1 MTAALAGLRARVAG
15 QHAFRDGTLPWQV
28 RLYLLCLIVP
38 LGFNAGSLAMTSL
51 RVFLLLMIVP
61 VTIRLLT
68 GKYGRLHFADA
79 MFFLHIGWAG
89 VALAVNNPDQVIQ
102 QFGSVGMEFI
112 GGYVIGRAYIRSP
125 AQFTALCRWLVI
137 SVGILAP
144 FALFET
150 LTGRPI
156 LIELIER
163 LPGLTSVL
171 PVEAEKRMGLERVQA
186 VFAHPIHFGLY
197 CAVVMSMAFVG
208 LKDALTDVTRW
219 AASAMVG
226 AVGFLALS
234 SGALLAILLQLAL
247 FAWSRIF
254 APIWW
259 RWWLLVGCFAFAYLV
274 IDLLS
279 NRSPIRVFMSYATFS
294 AHTAYWRSIIFEW
307 GMVNV
312 WKHPL
317 FGLGLNDWERPYYM
331 YSGSMDNFWLVMAVR
346 YGIPGFLTLLVGY
359 VWTLAVVMGRDFRA
373 DPVLTQFRRAWVFTF
388 IGLSFTLCTVHI
400 WANVYSFC
408 FFIFGAGMWL
418 VDAVPVGARQTDELP
433 PPTPSVRVR
442 AAAPVALPT
451 RRPRP
456 AAVATGEPAPP
467 EEPPPGPR
475 QPLRHTRFAPTHRR
489 GAAPPPPRPGPRTG
503 PK

>member
-1 MTAALAGLRARVAG
+1 
-15 QHAFRDGTLPWQV
+15 
-28 RLYLLCLIVP
+28 
-38 LGFNAGSLAMTSL
+38 
-51 RVFLLLMIVP
+51 
-61 VTIRLLT
+61 
-68 GKYGRLHFADA
+68 
-79 MFFLHIGWAG
+79 
-89 VALAVNNPDQVIQ
+89 
-102 QFGSVGMEFI
+102 
-112 GGYVIGRAYIRSP
+112 
-125 AQFTALCRWLVI
+125 
-137 SVGILAP
+137 
-144 FALFET
+144 
-150 LTGRPI
+150 
-156 LIELIER
+156 
-163 LPGLTSVL
+163 
-171 PVEAEKRMGLERVQA
+171 MGLERVQA

-197 CAVVMSMAFVG
+197 CAVVMSLAFVG
-208 LKDALTDVTRW
+208 LKDALTDGMRW
-219 AASAMVG
+219 AASGLVG

-259 RWWLLVGCFAFAYLV
+259 RWWLLVGCFAFAYVV

-359 VWTLAVVMGRDFRA
+359 VWTLAAVMARDFNA

-408 FFIFGAGMWL
+408 FFIFGAGIWL
-418 VDAVPVGARQTDELP
+418 VDA
-433 PPTPSVRVR
+433 TPALTGRVDVMPNTSPAGRVR
-442 AAAPVALPT
+442 AAMPAALPI

-456 AAVATGEPAPP
+456 AETLASDLPAPLP
-467 EEPPPGPR
+467 VVDPMPGAR
-475 QPLRHTRFAPTHRR
+475 QPVRHTRFASQHRR
-489 GAAPPPPRPGPRTG
+489 PATPPPPRPRPPTG